1 MSIVQVR
8 EGYAQ
13 TSPEGTTVERTKR
26 ALALLLH
33 LVTRRTRR
41 HPAEG
46 DGETAREILNQ
57 PPRPVRD
64 DDTPTTPTPRW

>member
-1 MSIVQVR
+1 M
-8 EGYAQ
+8 
-13 TSPEGTTVERTKR
+13 ERTKR

-46 DGETAREILNQ
+46 DGDTAREILNQ